1 MAPKIWSKVPE
12 VIDIRSSFETRI
24 SAAIEIHTNYV
35 V

>member
-24 SAAIEIHTNYV
+24 SAAIDVFIQIM
-35 V
+35 